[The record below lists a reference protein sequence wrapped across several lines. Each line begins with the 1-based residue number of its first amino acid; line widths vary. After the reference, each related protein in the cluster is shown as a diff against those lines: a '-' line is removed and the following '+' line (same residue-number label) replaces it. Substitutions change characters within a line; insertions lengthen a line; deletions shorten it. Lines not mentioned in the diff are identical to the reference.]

1 MQWTSIILLA
11 LIALF
16 AFACKKSENQ
26 VADTGTTTVVTS
38 TTDTSATTTTTGT
51 TAASL
56 SDKDKEFVT
65 KASQG
70 GMAEVSLGQMAA
82 AKANNNDVKEFGNR
96 MVTDHSKAND
106 ELKQLA
112 ANKGITLPTEPGADE
127 KKTEDALSTKSG
139 KAFDKAYM
147 TDMVKDHEK
156 DVAEFQKES
165 KDAQDPELK
174 AWVTRT
180 LPTLQD
186 HLKMAKQVASKVK

>member
-1 MQWTSIILLA
+1 MKRNWIILLA
-11 LIALF
+11 LIALS

-38 TTDTSATTTTTGT
+38 TDTAATTSTTGT
-51 TAASL
+51 NTASL

-65 KASQG
+65 KAAQG

-82 AKANNNDVKEFGNR
+82 AKATNNDVKEFGNR

-112 ANKGITLPTEPGADE
+112 TNKGITLPAEPGAEE
-127 KKTEDALSTKSG
+127 KKAEDALSKKSG

-156 DVAEFQKES
+156 VVAEFQKES
-165 KDAQDPELK
+165 KDAEDPDLK
-174 AWVTRT
+174 AWATRT

>member
-1 MQWTSIILLA
+1 MKRIRIIQLA

-16 AFACKKSENQ
+16 FAFACQKSETR
-26 VADTGTTTVVTS
+26 VTDTGTTTIATA
-38 TTDTSATTTTTGT
+38 TDTSATTSTTGT
-51 TAASL
+51 AAASL

-65 KASQG
+65 KAAQG
-70 GMAEVSLGQMAA
+70 GMAEVALGQLAA
-82 AKANNNDVKEFGNR
+82 AKATSNDVKEFGNR
-96 MVTDHSKAND
+96 MVTDHGKANE

-112 ANKGITLPTEPGADE
+112 TNKGITMPAEPGADE
-127 KKTEDALSTKSG
+127 KKTKDALSKKSG

-156 DVAEFQKES
+156 VVAEFQKES
-165 KDAQDPELK
+165 KDAQDPDLK